1 MHGQSGEL
9 PAAAIEALTKGRKIE
24 AIKIVR
30 QETSLGLKQ
39 AKDAVDAYVAAR
51 PDLSS
56 QFQEAN
62 QGARRSLWMWLL
74 IVVGAILL
82 FFRFF
87 RR

>member
-9 PAAAIEALTKGRKIE
+9 PATAIEALTKGRKIE

-30 QETSLGLKQ
+30 QETGVGLKE

-51 PDLSS
+51 PELVS
-56 QFQEAN
+56 QRQEAS
-62 QGARRSLWMWLL
+62 GSSKLWIWLL
-74 IVVGAILL
+74 ILIGAGLL

-87 RR
+87 QR